1 MSFTSGNQDEAT
13 KTRRRQLTGQNKPNQ
28 TNFVSFQEFFYE
40 GELSPASYFKEMDK
54 TKIDLHNIMDN
65 FYKKKFHIETI
76 VSYVKLY
83 TWSEFEY
90 QLSSGFYCHILKAHP
105 LPKYMILSKLINH
118 DGGLHDFL

>member
-1 MSFTSGNQDEAT
+1 MSFTSGNEDETT
-13 KTRRRQLTGQNKPNQ
+13 KTRRRRLAGQNKQILCLFKN
-28 TNFVSFQEFFYE
+28 FFYE

-54 TKIDLHNIMDN
+54 TKIDLHNILDN